1 MAGCEISPKEHL
13 RVPWSLKNMGKS
25 GAFRDV
31 GKVIMVPSCHGDF
44 RCTVDF
50 TLNFGQHVSPLSLLE
65 FDLKFLR

>member
-1 MAGCEISPKEHL
+1 
-13 RVPWSLKNMGKS
+13 MGKS

-31 GKVIMVPSCHGDF
+31 GNVIMVPYCHGDF

-50 TLNFGQHVSPLSLLE
+50 TLNFGQHVSPLLLLE